1 MKTKIF
7 FTALCLMAIIFE
19 SNAQL
24 KVSSAGY
31 VGVQVGTATPLS
43 SFAVGDVGAT
53 DTKVSM
59 VGTNSNTALKVQR
72 LGSSTNINYGINVS
86 TASNGGSP
94 CYNFGLKSSSY
105 SSSTLPNARTYGVF
119 GLAGGGLY
127 GNYGLFGQLASGYYG
142 AAVVGLVSNTIS
154 DYTDVYLTEQ
164 FAGYFVGNVKS
175 TNTMYATNFI
185 QNSDK
190 RYKKNIV
197 DIDSKKSMDNI
208 MLLNPVEYNFNQ
220 RYLKSHKDSTEIQLP
235 VFDEKSQ
242 LFIKKHFGLIAQD
255 LQKIYPDL
263 VYEDAD
269 GYLSVEYTGLIPV
282 LIQSIKELK
291 AEIDAIKTTNGNSTP
306 KKVGAVQTGLD
317 ETDALT
323 YPVLD
328 QNTPNP
334 FNQSTTIGY
343 YLPATTGTA
352 SIYVYDMNGVQ
363 LKSYSISERGKKNI
377 ITNGSEFNAG
387 MYLYALIADGK
398 VIDTKRMILTK

>member
-1 MKTKIF
+1 MKKLFILLSFGLFIF
-7 FTALCLMAIIFE
+7 Q
-19 SNAQL
+19 SNAQI
-24 KVSSAGY
+24 KVSS
-31 VGVQVGTATPLS
+31 VGNVSNVGIQVGTSTPLS
-43 SFAVGDVGAT
+43 SLAVGDLGAS
-53 DTKVSM
+53 DTKVFISQLNNNI
-59 VGTNSNTALKVQR
+59 GLKVQR
-72 LGSSTNINYGINVS
+72 IGTSNNLNFGIYTSTM
-86 TASNGGSP
+86 SNGGSP
-94 CYNFGLKSSSY
+94 CYNFGLKASSY
-105 SSSTLPNARTYGVF
+105 SSNTLPNARTYGVY

-175 TNTMYATNFI
+175 TNTMYATNFT

-197 DIDSKKSMDNI
+197 DMDSKKSLDNI

-220 RYLKSHKDSTEIQLP
+220 RYLKSHKDSTEIDIP

-242 LFIKKHFGLIAQD
+242 LFTKKHFGLIAQD

-282 LIQSIKELK
+282 LIQSVKELK
-291 AEIDAIKTTNGNSTP
+291 AEIESLKTKNNNAP
-306 KKVGAVQTGLD
+306 AKVKAVTALND
-317 ETDALT
+317 TDPIT

-328 QNTPNP
+328 QNNPNP
-334 FNQSTTIGY
+334 FNQSSTIGY
-343 YLPATTGTA
+343 YIPTTVTDAT
-352 SIYVYDMNGVQ
+352 IYVYDMNGTQ
-363 LKSYSISERGKKNI
+363 LRTYPITEKGKGNI
-377 ITNGSEFNAG
+377 TIQGSEFNAG